1 MTNSDIGYDEL
12 SLKEKFDLHHGILNS
27 SMSRDFYLDNGKIV
41 VNSSLEIS
49 DYFSQDTMS
58 NANHFNFYIQAST
71 IGLKTFV
78 INFRINLFVLD

>member
-1 MTNSDIGYDEL
+1 
-12 SLKEKFDLHHGILNS
+12 
-27 SMSRDFYLDNGKIV
+27 MSRDFYLDNGKIV

-49 DYFSQDTMS
+49 DYFSLDTMS

-78 INFRINLFVLD
+78 INFKINIAVLD